1 MIRKLRRQFILVA
14 MSSTF
19 AVLLVIIGALNILNY
34 GTIVRQKDDI
44 LTILSAN
51 QGRFP
56 TGFGPM
62 RNPRNNGFSE
72 LQTEEKDLPWMKD
85 GKAPRFR
92 EDFSREMPYETR
104 FFTVTI
110 ENGEAVKKDL
120 GMIAS
125 IEEDASEEYA
135 KTVLAKYEKRG
146 KDKGFYDE
154 YRYMITKTEQGYS
167 VVFVDCSSDLSGFR
181 KELVTSIVVSAL
193 GFFAVFLL
201 VLFFSKKVFRPVEES
216 YQKQKHFITD
226 ASHELKTPLTII
238 SANVEVMEMESE
250 ESNWSQSIKKQV
262 SRMIGLVD
270 QLVTLSRLDEQV
282 ESSKERFSLSDAI
295 LDTAQNYVAV
305 AESGGKEFTIDVAEN
320 LSMSGDEKQIR
331 QMTGLL
337 LDNAMK
343 YAAFDAKA
351 NAESGP
357 GADQKEAGQ
366 ISGKEA
372 KKAAERPKIRISL
385 QQKGKKAELRLWN
398 TTDELAQ
405 GAHDE
410 LFERFYRPDSSRNSK
425 TGGSGIGLS
434 IVKSIAEAHHG
445 KVTAVSKDGKSIE
458 FKVSLP
464 LG

>member
-19 AVLLVIIGALNILNY
+19 AVLFIIIGALNILNY

-62 RNPRNNGFSE
+62 RNPRNNGFSGQ
-72 LQTEEKDLPWMKD
+72 QTEEKDLPWMKD
-85 GKAPRFR
+85 GKAPWFR

-167 VVFVDCSSDLSGFR
+167 VIFVDCSSDLSGFR

-250 ESNWSQSIKKQV
+250 ESKWSQSIKKQV

-320 LSMSGDEKQIR
+320 LHLNGDEKQIR

-343 YAAFDAKA
+343 YAA
-351 NAESGP
+351 G
-357 GADQKEAGQ
+357 
-366 ISGKEA
+366 
-372 KKAAERPKIRISL
+372 ERPKIRISL

>member
-19 AVLLVIIGALNILNY
+19 VVLFIIIGALNILNY

-44 LTILSAN
+44 LTILSDN

-62 RNPRNNGFSE
+62 RNPRENGFSGQ
-72 LQTEEKDLPWMKD
+72 QTEEKNFPWMQD
-85 GKAPRFR
+85 GKGPWFR

-135 KTVLAKYEKRG
+135 KTVVAKFEKRG
-146 KDKGFYDE
+146 KSKGFYDE

-167 VVFVDCSSDLSGFR
+167 VIFVDCASDLSGFR

-193 GFFAVFLL
+193 GFFAVYLL

-238 SANVEVMEMESE
+238 SANVEVMEMEAE
-250 ESNWSQSIKKQV
+250 ESKWSQSIKKQV

-295 LDTAQNYVAV
+295 LDTAQNYVTV
-305 AESGGKEFTIDVAEN
+305 AESGGKEFSIDVAEN
-320 LSMSGDEKQIR
+320 LSMNGDEKQIR

-343 YAAFDAKA
+343 YAAGGSEDTKA
-351 NAESGP
+351 T
-357 GADQKEAGQ
+357 
-366 ISGKEA
+366 
-372 KKAAERPKIRISL
+372 ERPKIRISL

-410 LFERFYRPDSSRNSK
+410 LFERFYRPDSSRSSK

>member
-1 MIRKLRRQFILVA
+1 MHE
-14 MSSTF
+14 
-19 AVLLVIIGALNILNY
+19 VLDYVVVFVIG
-34 GTIVRQKDDI
+34 DD
-44 LTILSAN
+44 
-51 QGRFP
+51 
-56 TGFGPM
+56 
-62 RNPRNNGFSE
+62 
-72 LQTEEKDLPWMKD
+72 
-85 GKAPRFR
+85 
-92 EDFSREMPYETR
+92 
-104 FFTVTI
+104 V
-110 ENGEAVKKDL
+110 
-120 GMIAS
+120 IAS

-167 VVFVDCSSDLSGFR
+167 VIFVDCSSDLSGFR

-250 ESNWSQSIKKQV
+250 ESKWSQSIKKQV

-282 ESSKERFSLSDAI
+282 ESSKERFSLSDAV

-305 AESGGKEFTIDVAEN
+305 AESGGKGFTIDVAEN

-343 YAAFDAKA
+343 YAAG
-351 NAESGP
+351 ST
-357 GADQKEAGQ
+357 DQ
-366 ISGKEA
+366 
-372 KKAAERPKIRISL
+372 KAAERPQIRISL